1 MRCIPIPVESAVL
14 RRLQVLKRLQDVQ
27 PNPEAGLEQMQ
38 HVETNSDSAADRAI
52 VITVMRATQAG
63 QQRVEASPLPP
74 QLAPEHKAK
83 RKLQLTKAACR

>member
-1 MRCIPIPVESAVL
+1 
-14 RRLQVLKRLQDVQ
+14 
-27 PNPEAGLEQMQ
+27 
-38 HVETNSDSAADRAI
+38 
-52 VITVMRATQAG
+52 MRATQAG